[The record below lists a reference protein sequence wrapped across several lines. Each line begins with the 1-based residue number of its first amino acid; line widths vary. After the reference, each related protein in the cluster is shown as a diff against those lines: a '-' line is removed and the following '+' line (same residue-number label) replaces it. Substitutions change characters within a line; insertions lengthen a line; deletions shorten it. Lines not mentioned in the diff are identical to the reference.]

1 LSAAVGKTSLAE
13 RLAGV
18 RQRIE
23 AAARRSGRAV
33 SSVRL
38 VAVSKFRTVEE
49 IEEAIAAGV
58 TEIGE
63 SRVQEAETK
72 RGRIAAPH
80 LVWHLVGRLQ
90 SNKAKKA
97 VQYFDIIHSIGTLD
111 MARRVDR
118 LAGEQHKTQDVLI
131 QVQVADEESK
141 QGLAVSELYQ
151 NLERMAEL
159 TQLRVL
165 GLMALPPYLPNPE
178 DVRPYFARLRELRD
192 GARSR
197 GLGGPAFSELSMG
210 MSHDFE
216 VAVEEGATFVRV
228 GTAIFGERPA
238 TGV

>member
-1 LSAAVGKTSLAE
+1 LSAVIGRTPLAE

-18 RQRIE
+18 RQRID
-23 AAARRSGRAV
+23 AAARRSGRAAG
-33 SSVRL
+33 SVRL
-38 VAVSKFRTVEE
+38 VAVSKFRTTEE

-58 TEIGE
+58 TELGE

-72 RGRIAAPH
+72 LGRIAAAN

-97 VQYFDIIHSIGTLD
+97 VQYFDIIHSISTLE

-118 LAGEQHKTQDVLI
+118 LAGEQHKTQDVLV

-141 QGLAVSELYQ
+141 QGLPVSELYPT
-151 NLERMAEL
+151 LERMAEL
-159 TQLRVL
+159 THLRVL

-178 DVRPYFARLRELRD
+178 DVRPYFVRLRELRD
-192 GARSR
+192 AARSR
-197 GLGGPAFSELSMG
+197 GLGGPSFSELSMG
-210 MSHDFE
+210 MSHDFD
-216 VAVEEGATFVRV
+216 VAVEEGATIVRV

-238 TGV
+238 GP

>member
-1 LSAAVGKTSLAE
+1 MSAGVGRTTLAE
-13 RLAGV
+13 RLASV
-18 RQRIE
+18 QQRIE
-23 AAARRSGRAV
+23 AAARRSGRAAG
-33 SSVRL
+33 SVRL

-49 IEEAIAAGV
+49 IEEAIAARV
-58 TEIGE
+58 TDIGE

-72 RGRIAAPH
+72 RGQIEAPN

-97 VQYFDIIHSIGTLD
+97 VQYFDIIHSISTLD

-131 QVQVADEESK
+131 QVQAADEESK
-141 QGLAVSELYQ
+141 QGLPVAELYQ
-151 NLERMAEL
+151 DLERMAEL
-159 TQLRVL
+159 THVRVR

-178 DVRPYFARLRELRD
+178 DVRPYFVRLRELRD
-192 GARSR
+192 AARSR
-197 GLGGPAFSELSMG
+197 GLAGPAFTELSMG

-238 TGV
+238 SGV